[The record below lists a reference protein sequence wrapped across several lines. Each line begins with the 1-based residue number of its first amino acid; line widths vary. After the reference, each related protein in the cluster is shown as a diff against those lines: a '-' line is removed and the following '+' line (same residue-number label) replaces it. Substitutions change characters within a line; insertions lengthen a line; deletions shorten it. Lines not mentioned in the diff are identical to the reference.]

1 MLQIFNQLAEIRDQG
16 DVSAALA
23 IDLSAAFDMCDHSI
37 MIDKME
43 HYGIRGCELEWFR
56 SFFKD
61 RLQCVQ
67 VGASRTPLSTVP
79 PCSVI
84 QGGVGSGILYT
95 LYTNDLPMV
104 IPHNVM
110 MEITN
115 QGTDSISKGDAT
127 VNFVDDSTTII
138 RAKQTRDL
146 VPLIEKYYVWISQYF
161 IANFMSINADKTAV
175 LIVTNKD
182 REYICN
188 EITIR
193 AEQYIIKP
201 SHVIKLLGYYL
212 TNNLSHECH
221 LISSKDSMIKKLYGR
236 INVLKRLA
244 KYTDTNTRRTIANAI
259 FNGTIT
265 YLMPLW
271 GTTEETIIKKL
282 QIAQLRAAKIIIG
295 HPCFRMST
303 SQILGRV
310 KWMSVAQ
317 MCIEKSAILMHDI
330 IKLKQPKIM
339 GQMYKTIKR
348 DQ

>member
-1 MLQIFNQLAEIRDQG
+1 MPLNQQQRL
-16 DVSAALA
+16 
-23 IDLSAAFDMCDHSI
+23 H
-37 MIDKME
+37 DK
-43 HYGIRGCELEWFR
+43 
-56 SFFKD
+56 
-61 RLQCVQ
+61 
-67 VGASRTPLSTVP
+67 
-79 PCSVI
+79 
-84 QGGVGSGILYT
+84 
-95 LYTNDLPMV
+95 
-104 IPHNVM
+104 
-110 MEITN
+110 
-115 QGTDSISKGDAT
+115 
-127 VNFVDDSTTII
+127 
-138 RAKQTRDL
+138 
-146 VPLIEKYYVWISQYF
+146 
-161 IANFMSINADKTAV
+161 
-175 LIVTNKD
+175 
-182 REYICN
+182 
-188 EITIR
+188 
-193 AEQYIIKP
+193 
-201 SHVIKLLGYYL
+201 
-212 TNNLSHECH
+212 
-221 LISSKDSMIKKLYGR
+221 KKLYGR

-348 DQ
+348 DQRTRKEPCIERIDGYKPKSDFATKQFFCSALKYYNMIPAEIRMLDKLHFKKEIRVHIKENIPVKGQQFLQQHE